1 MEQVKA
7 TGAATLQRARTLASI
22 IPTKIRTAIYSIL
35 ASMTLLELI
44 WDVVPDP
51 IEGKVLATLNV
62 LGFSMAALNTG
73 GDQS

>member
-1 MEQVKA
+1 
-7 TGAATLQRARTLASI
+7 
-22 IPTKIRTAIYSIL
+22 
-35 ASMTLLELI
+35 MTLLELI